1 MACPERG
8 KPAKNVYFIN
18 RPQKQ
23 DKPLRRLYGKRSAYP
38 TLPLWMPVFLCAVR
52 IFPNKKTAKHPK
64 GNHAIFPRFVGYDSA
79 KAFYGIINSVT

>member
-23 DKPLRRLYGKRSAYP
+23 DKLLRRLYGKRSAYQGIAALDVGFFMCCAHFP
-38 TLPLWMPVFLCAVR
+38 KQKDRKTSKRKPCGLSTLCRV
-52 IFPNKKTAKHPK
+52 
-64 GNHAIFPRFVGYDSA
+64 
-79 KAFYGIINSVT
+79 